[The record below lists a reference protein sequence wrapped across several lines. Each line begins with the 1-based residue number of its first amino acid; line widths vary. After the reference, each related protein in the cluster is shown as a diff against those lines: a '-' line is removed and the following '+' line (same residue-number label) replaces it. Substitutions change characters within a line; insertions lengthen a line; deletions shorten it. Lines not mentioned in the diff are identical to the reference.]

1 MKPCASN
8 VRLLLSLVCAHILL
22 YLTFEKTS
30 VFWYLYTA
38 SMLFCVSFAIGRGKL
53 SSNHTKNS
61 LLNIFFGIGSG
72 IVLFALFYLSMQ
84 MMDWLHLS
92 SLTKDVT
99 KLYKIYSPE
108 LGFHFIVLFLIIIPS
123 EEIFWRGYVQTKI
136 SENFRSLIA
145 IPLSVLMYALPLLY
159 AQNTALLLAGV
170 FAGLVWSLLFHW
182 KKSLPLVITSHLV
195 FDLLLIVVLPLV

>member
-22 YLTFEKTS
+22 YLTFDYTN

-38 SMLFCVSFAIGRGKL
+38 SMLFCVSFAIGFGQL
-53 SSNHTKNS
+53 ASNHNKQS
-61 LLNIFFGIGSG
+61 LLNIFFGICSG
-72 IVLFALFYLSMQ
+72 IVLFALFYASMQ
-84 MMDWLHLS
+84 LIDLLNLT

-99 KLYKIYSPE
+99 KLYTIYGPE
-108 LGFHFIVLFLIIIPS
+108 TSFHFIILFLLIIPS
-123 EEIFWRGYVQTKI
+123 EEIFWRGYIQTKI

-159 AQNTALLLAGV
+159 AQNTALLLAGI

-182 KKSLPLVITSHLV
+182 KKSLSLVITSHLV